1 MRKSKDIYQY
11 RTNHEYFK
19 NYFSANKEEWSK
31 LDSNIR
37 SSGCLNVFKNEAT
50 NSIRPKASSFVICL
64 NPKGEKLIT
73 RLRLDFSNTQD
84 HSFKHYF
91 SRRS

>member
-19 NYFSANKEEWSK
+19 NYFSVHKEEWSK
-31 LDSNIR
+31 LDVDIR
-37 SSGCLNVFKNEAT
+37 SSECLNVFKNEAT
-50 NSIRPKASSFVICL
+50 NSIRPEASSFVNCL

-84 HSFKHYF
+84 HRFKHYF